1 MEPIKMAEIAVKALD
16 RKKAS
21 DVTAIKIEDITT
33 LADYFVIASASSST
47 QLKALADEVEY
58 ELEQQGVNCHHREGM
73 QSAEWILLDYGDI
86 IVHVFSNEA
95 RAFYKLEKLWADAEE
110 VNIGDI
116 IDNI

>member
-21 DVTAIKIEDITT
+21 DLSVIRIDDIST

-86 IVHVFSNEA
+86 IVHVFIKDS
-95 RAFYKLEKLWADAEE
+95 RAFYNLDKMWSDGEE
-110 VNIGDI
+110 IDI
-116 IDNI
+116 SEWTKPE

>member
-21 DVTAIKIEDITT
+21 DITAIKIEDITT

-73 QSAEWILLDYGDI
+73 QSQEWILLDYGDI
-86 IVHVFSNEA
+86 IVHVFIKDS
-95 RAFYKLEKLWADAEE
+95 RAFYNLDKMWSDGEA
-110 VNIGDI
+110 IDI
-116 IDNI
+116 SEWTKPE